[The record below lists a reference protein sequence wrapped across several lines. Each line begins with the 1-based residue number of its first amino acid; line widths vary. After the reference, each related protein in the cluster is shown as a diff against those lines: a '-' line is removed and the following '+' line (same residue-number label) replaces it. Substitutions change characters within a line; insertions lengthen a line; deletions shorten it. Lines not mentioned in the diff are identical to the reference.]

1 MSPARKRGGRSRP
14 VRRELLCV
22 VAALSAWT
30 LGIAGTAPDA
40 SAADQRSKQWYLD
53 AMHAEDMWKVTTG
66 EGIKVAVIDSG
77 VNPSTPSLKG
87 QVLKGIDATVEGG
100 GGATADTNGQG
111 TTTAELIAGTGKG
124 GGLRGLAPG
133 AKIIPIKL
141 PLLKHDELPQIND
154 PLKRAIRAAADTDA
168 QIINISVGNE
178 HVIGVDM
185 FGQHSALEYA
195 LSKGK
200 LLVAGTGDNAKEGN
214 KAQYP
219 AAFAE
224 VVGVASGDRKGGVAD
239 FSQHGSDV
247 DIAAPGTDI
256 PRWCDATFKSYCDD
270 GGGATAS
277 AALTSASAAL
287 VWSQHPDWTANQV
300 LRVLYDTAGRD
311 WGKKTLSTYLGH
323 GLIRPREV
331 IVDGKG
337 NPGPPDAKLLADEI
351 FPVASPSTSPS
362 PSASASSQPEKGK
375 PGSEAVVAGSAE
387 KTSDDGQLGLILG
400 GVAVMVV
407 LAGGTFAVLRRRRTA

>member
-1 MSPARKRGGRSRP
+1 MTAGMSPARKRGSRSRP

-30 LGIAGTAPDA
+30 LGIVGTAPDA
-40 SAADQRSKQWYLD
+40 SADERSKQWYLD
-53 AMHAEDMWKVTTG
+53 ALHAEDMWKVTTG

-87 QVLKGIDATVEGG
+87 QVLEGVNATTEDGSG
-100 GGATADTNGQG
+100 STADTNGQG

-154 PLKRAIRAAADTDA
+154 PLKRAIRAAADSDA
-168 QIINISVGNE
+168 QIINISIGNE
-178 HVIGVDM
+178 HAIGLDM

-195 LSKGK
+195 VSKGK
-200 LLVAGTGDNAKEGN
+200 LLVAGTGDNAKKGN
-214 KAQYP
+214 KPQYP
-219 AAFAE
+219 AAFPE
-224 VVGVASGDRKGGVAD
+224 VVGVGSAD
-239 FSQHGSDV
+239 QEGAVTADSQHGTTVSV
-247 DIAAPGTDI
+247 AAPGKDI
-256 PRWCDATFKSYCDD
+256 PRWCDATFQSYCDD
-270 GGGATAS
+270 GGGSTTA
-277 AALTSASAAL
+277 AALFSASAAL
-287 VWSQHPDWTANQV
+287 VWSAHRDWTANQV
-300 LRVLYDTAGRD
+300 LRAVFDTASRD
-311 WGKKTLSTYLGH
+311 ASKKSLSNYYGH
-323 GLIRPREV
+323 GLIRPRE
-331 IVDGKG
+331 IILNGKG
-337 NPGPPDAKLLADEI
+337 NPGPPDAKLLADEVY
-351 FPVASPSTSPS
+351 PVASAS
-362 PSASASSQPEKGK
+362 PSASPSPQPEKGK

-400 GVAVMVV
+400 GVAVVVV

>member
-1 MSPARKRGGRSRP
+1 MTAGMSPARKRGSRSRP

-87 QVLKGIDATVEGG
+87 QVLKGVDATTEGG
-100 GGATADTNGQG
+100 GGSTADTNGQG

-141 PLLKHDELPQIND
+141 PLLKYDEVPQIND
-154 PLKRAIRAAADTDA
+154 PLKQAIRAAADSDA
-168 QIINISVGNE
+168 QIIQISVGNQYA
-178 HVIGVDM
+178 IGLDT
-185 FGQHSALEYA
+185 FAQTTAFEYA

-200 LLVAGTGDNAKEGN
+200 LLIAGTGDNAKKGN
-214 KAQYP
+214 KPQYP
-219 AAFAE
+219 ARFSE
-224 VVGVASGDRKGGVAD
+224 VVGVASADRKGGVAD
-239 FSQHGSDV
+239 FSQHGDDV

-256 PRWCDATFKSYCDD
+256 PRWCDATFQSYCED
-270 GGGATAS
+270 GEGRPLPQRFSRRRQRLCGPSTPTGRRTKYSAFCTTQPVGTGTRRPSAPTSATA
-277 AALTSASAAL
+277 
-287 VWSQHPDWTANQV
+287 
-300 LRVLYDTAGRD
+300 
-311 WGKKTLSTYLGH
+311 
-323 GLIRPREV
+323 
-331 IVDGKG
+331 
-337 NPGPPDAKLLADEI
+337 
-351 FPVASPSTSPS
+351 
-362 PSASASSQPEKGK
+362 
-375 PGSEAVVAGSAE
+375 
-387 KTSDDGQLGLILG
+387 
-400 GVAVMVV
+400 
-407 LAGGTFAVLRRRRTA
+407 

>member
-1 MSPARKRGGRSRP
+1 MSPARKRGSRSRP

-87 QVLKGIDATVEGG
+87 QVLKGVDATTEGG
-100 GGATADTNGQG
+100 GGSTADTNGQG

-141 PLLKHDELPQIND
+141 PLLKYDEVPQIND
-154 PLKRAIRAAADTDA
+154 PLKQAIRAAADSDA
-168 QIINISVGNE
+168 QIIQISVGNQYA
-178 HVIGVDM
+178 IGLDT
-185 FGQHSALEYA
+185 FAQTTAFEYA

-200 LLVAGTGDNAKEGN
+200 LLIAGTGDNAKKGN
-214 KAQYP
+214 KPQYP
-219 AAFAE
+219 ARFSE
-224 VVGVASGDRKGGVAD
+224 VVGVASADRKGGVAD
-239 FSQHGSDV
+239 FSQHGDDV

-256 PRWCDATFKSYCDD
+256 PRWCDATFQSYCED
-270 GGGATAS
+270 GGGATAA
-277 AALTSASAAL
+277 AALFSASAAL

-300 LRVLYDTAGRD
+300 LRVLYDTASRD
-311 WGKKTLSTYLGH
+311 WDKKTVSTYLGH
-323 GLIRPREV
+323 GLIRPRE
-331 IVDGKG
+331 IILNGKG

-351 FPVASPSTSPS
+351 FPVASASPS
-362 PSASASSQPEKGK
+362 PSAPASSQPEKGK

-387 KTSDDGQLGLILG
+387 NTSDGGQLGLILG
-400 GVAVMVV
+400 GVAVVV